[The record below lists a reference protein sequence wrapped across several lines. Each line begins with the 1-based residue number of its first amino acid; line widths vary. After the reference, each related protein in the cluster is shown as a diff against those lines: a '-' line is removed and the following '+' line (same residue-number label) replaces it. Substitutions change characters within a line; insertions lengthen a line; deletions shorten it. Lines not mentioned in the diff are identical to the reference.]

1 MCVCVLLG
9 THHVSCL
16 HVSCLFGGVSLQ
28 RCGGFSIVVLPLTPL
43 STRWLTNI
51 ILFRFQVVTPVGRC
65 STTHNSQPDMVS
77 KRRLQGLEKQ
87 IRSKFHPCETNRK
100 SHEHKRKL
108 HSPANMKSE
117 SRRLR
122 ATHFADGCEHVWPGA
137 KQSMPLDPGIFKST
151 PRLKVLK
158 RDHRRGILGSI
169 LCPFGIRPD
178 WQCVTSYISGAARSV
193 SRDIPFVFCTIC
205 SREGRG
211 CSGITATTC
220 NSCLLMPLP
229 LHQEWRHDARYIC
242 PPPTTAPTATATRRG
257 RKSFKVQE
265 LPQVNSFNTKLPCA
279 VNFQIEH
286 CSKSVGN

>member
-193 SRDIPFVFCTIC
+193 SRDIPFVSAPF
-205 SREGRG
+205 
-211 CSGITATTC
+211 A
-220 NSCLLMPLP
+220 
-229 LHQEWRHDARYIC
+229 QEKDAAV
-242 PPPTTAPTATATRRG
+242 PALQQQHATAVFWCRCHSTKSEGTTRATFVHHQQPHRQQQQQEEEEKASKCKNS
-257 RKSFKVQE
+257 RKWTPSTQ
-265 LPQVNSFNTKLPCA
+265 NSHVRLTFR
-279 VNFQIEH
+279 
-286 CSKSVGN
+286 